1 MSVVEG
7 KIITMPVGIADVKQ
21 VLGSASN
28 DLGTLCKNTN
38 INMWAKWKPV
48 PLSNVLGL
56 PDELE
61 GNDGWAGNP
70 AYGTNKEW
78 WFGGGAA
85 QVRTYTV
92 PTIEDIEDIG
102 ADGVQNQAKAWT
114 YNHPSGGTSAPF
126 RLTDFVGYKHDA
138 QPPFTAIMTTQLYIN
153 SVVSFGLFMSGN
165 ISKYEFNI
173 DDVKEMLNLT
183 STDKLRLAIVIRNI
197 TRGTESS
204 AINSK
209 VLSKDDDDSMFF
221 DLNMGKN
228 TAISAGGAGLSI
240 QAGDTVDVYICLTTS
255 ADSEL
260 MEDWR
265 KYSVLLEPTMKAYM
279 RYKATASYRHV
290 AAWYSYTGLHAN
302 TQPYSTLYYSPDDGD
317 TIYSFTKVITDIS
330 GEMVVGS
337 NEGLFPA
344 GRYSVKVKIEGTV
357 NNQKRTLANNE
368 LFGESGRLETEKTFN
383 LNGHFSTFKFT
394 AYASISDLNA
404 GRNPQTIQGIPVA
417 DNLAYWI
424 DGATGAVSNRKL
436 SVEASFTPTDQYT
449 IIDMTKTGG
458 DIISI

>member
-7 KIITMPVGIADVKQ
+7 KIITMPVSVADVKQ

-114 YNHPSGGTSAPF
+114 YNHPGGGTSAPF

-138 QPPFTAIMTTQLYIN
+138 QPPFTAIMTDKLYLN
-153 SVVSFGLFMSGN
+153 SVVSFGLLMLSDVT
-165 ISKYEFNI
+165 KYEFTL
-173 DDVKEMLNLT
+173 DDIKDMLNLV
-183 STDKLRLAIVIRNI
+183 STAKLRLAIVIKNI
-197 TRGTESS
+197 TRGTISY
-204 AINSK
+204 AINSRT
-209 VLSKDDDDSMFF
+209 LSKDDDDSAFF
-221 DLNMGKN
+221 DLNMGES
-228 TAISAGGAGLSI
+228 TAISAGGAGLNI
-240 QAGDTVDVYICLTTS
+240 QTNDTVDVYMFLTTS
-255 ADSEL
+255 ADTDA
-260 MEDWR
+260 MDYWT
-265 KYSVLLEPTMKAYM
+265 KYSILLDKSMTAYK
-279 RYKATASYRHV
+279 RYTATAAYRHV
-290 AAWYSYTGLHAN
+290 AARYSFSNLHAN
-302 TQPYSTLYYSPDDGD
+302 TQPYSTMYYSFDDGD
-317 TIYSFTKVITDIS
+317 TIYSFTKVVTDITGTITVAS
-330 GEMVVGS
+330 DGYAPS
-337 NEGLFPA
+337 
-344 GRYSVKVKIEGTV
+344 GRYSIRVKIKGTI
-357 NNQKRTLANNE
+357 NNTARTIADNE
-368 LFGESGRLETEKTFN
+368 LFSQSGRLASEVTFN
-383 LNGHFSTFKFT
+383 LAGHFSTFKFT

-404 GRNPQTIQGIPVA
+404 GRNPKTIQGIPVA

-449 IIDMTKTGG
+449 IIDMTKIGG
-458 DIISI
+458 TDISI

>member
-85 QVRTYTV
+85 QVRTYNV
-92 PTIEDIEDIG
+92 PTIEDLEDIG

-114 YNHPSGGTSAPF
+114 YNHPGGGTSAPF

-138 QPPFTAIMTTQLYIN
+138 QPPFTAMMTDKLYLN
-153 SVVSFGLFMSGN
+153 SVVSFGLLMLSD
-165 ISKYEFNI
+165 ITKYEFTV
-173 DDVKEMLNLT
+173 DDIRDMLNLI

-204 AINSK
+204 AINSRL
-209 VLSKDDDDSMFF
+209 LSKDDDDSTFF
-221 DLNMGKN
+221 NLNMGKD
-228 TAISAGGAGLSI
+228 TAISAGGAGLQI
-240 QAGDTVDVYICLTTS
+240 KEGDTVDVYIFLTTS
-255 ADSEL
+255 ADTEL
-260 MEDWR
+260 MKYWR
-265 KYSVLLEPTMKAYM
+265 KYSVLLESTMTAYM
-279 RYKATASYRHV
+279 RYTATALYRRV
-290 AAWYSYTGLHAN
+290 AVRYSFTTLHAN
-302 TQPYSTLYYSPDDGD
+302 TQPYSTMYYSFDDGD
-317 TIYSFTKVITDIS
+317 TIYSFTKVVTDIS
-330 GEMVVGS
+330 GTITVS
-337 NEGLFPA
+337 SDDYAPA
-344 GRYSVKVKIEGTV
+344 GRYSIRVKINGTI
-357 NNQKRTLANNE
+357 NNTARTIADNE
-368 LFGESGRLETEKTFN
+368 LFGQDGGLGRDVTFN
-383 LNGHFSTFKFT
+383 LAGHFSTFHFT
-394 AYASISDLNA
+394 AYSSISDLNA

-417 DNLAYWI
+417 DSLAYWI
-424 DGATGAVSNRKL
+424 DGASGPVSNRKMT
-436 SVEASFTPTDQYT
+436 VAAVFTSDDPYT
-449 IIDMTKTGG
+449 IIDMTKVGG
-458 DIISI
+458 TDISI